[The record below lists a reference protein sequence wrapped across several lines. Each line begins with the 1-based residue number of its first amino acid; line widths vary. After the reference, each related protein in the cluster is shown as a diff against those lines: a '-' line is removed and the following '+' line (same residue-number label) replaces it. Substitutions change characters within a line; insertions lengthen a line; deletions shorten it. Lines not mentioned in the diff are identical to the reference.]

1 MQDLAKTTRSSPTSR
16 NSVDVFESEH
26 ISLRALEPED
36 LEILYRWEND
46 PSIWHL
52 SGTLVPYSKFL
63 LKQYLENSRK
73 DIFEVKQLRLIIQL
87 QAENRPVG
95 AIDLFDFDPY
105 HRRAGI
111 GILIADP
118 SDRGKGYAREAL
130 EMLKEYCF
138 GVLKLHQ
145 LWCNIARGNEKSMK
159 LFTEA
164 GFQVVGE
171 KKEWLFNGQDFDSE
185 WLLQCFSGPA
195 QSSES

>member
-1 MQDLAKTTRSSPTSR
+1 
-16 NSVDVFESEH
+16 VDILKREH

-36 LEILYRWEND
+36 LEILFQWEND

-73 DIFEVKQLRLIIQL
+73 DIFEVKQLRLII
-87 QAENRPVG
+87 EHHVEKRPVG

-105 HRRAGI
+105 HKRAGI

-130 EMLKEYCF
+130 EILKEYCF

-145 LWCNIARGNEKSMK
+145 LWCNIGSGNDKSIK
-159 LFTEA
+159 LFTSA

-171 KKEWLFNGQDFDSE
+171 KKEWVFNGQDFENE
-185 WLLQCFSGPA
+185 WLLQCFSGTGH
-195 QSSES
+195 SSEA